1 MSIRF
6 DGRVAIVTGAG
17 GGLGRC
23 YALELARR
31 GAKVIVN
38 DLGGALDG
46 TSGSAGVAQAVAD
59 EIMAAGGIAIA
70 NHDSVTDRS
79 AAQRM
84 VEEAVGRFGSVDIL
98 INNAGILRDKTF
110 AKLELDDFQKVVDVH
125 LMGSVNMTKAAFPV
139 MKDRGYGRI
148 VFTTSSTG
156 LYGNFGQTNYAA
168 AKLGLVGFM
177 NTLRLEVKKYGIRVN
192 CIAPTAATRM
202 TEGLWPPEVLRAV
215 APERV
220 TPAVV
225 YLCSEDSPNGH
236 VLKAGGSY
244 FARVAIVEARGAVLG
259 PGATAE
265 DVAARYGE
273 IADLA
278 GARTFDSGAEVATM
292 IANAAASSFP
302 SALTPQV
309 T

>member
-46 TSGSAGVAQAVAD
+46 TSGSAGLAQAVAD
-59 EIMAAGGIAIA
+59 EITAAGGIAVA
-70 NHDSVTDRS
+70 NHDSVADRS

-84 VEEAVGRFGSVDIL
+84 VDEAASRFGSVDIL
-98 INNAGILRDKTF
+98 VNNAGILRDKTF

-125 LMGSVNMTKAAFPV
+125 LMGSVNMTKAAFPL
-139 MKDRGYGRI
+139 MKEKGYGRI
-148 VFTTSSTG
+148 VFTTSSSG

-168 AKLGLVGFM
+168 AKLGVVGFM
-177 NTLRLEVKKYGIRVN
+177 NTLKLEAKKYGIKVN

-202 TEGLWPPEVLRAV
+202 TGGLWPPEVLNAV
-215 APERV
+215 PPERV
-220 TPAVV
+220 VPAVV
-225 YLCSEDSPNGH
+225 YLCSEGSPNGH
-236 VLKAGGSY
+236 IIEAGGSY
-244 FARVAIVEARGAVLG
+244 FARVAIVEARGVVLG
-259 PGATAE
+259 PNATAE
-265 DVAARYGE
+265 DVAARYEE
-273 IADLA
+273 IADLT
-278 GARTFDSGAEVATM
+278 GARTFDSGMEVATN
-292 IANAAASSFP
+292 IAKAAAEAFP
-302 SALTPQV
+302 AAV
-309 T
+309 TS